1 MNDLVNFSDTQLQ
14 ACFELNLADQ
24 AAGVSATLRQVGA
37 LMATHDWF
45 RLLEGGHSSRV
56 HETIDRLLSPSLRPG
71 LHEWYRRPEFNQGPA
86 AIAFRERLNQLAG
99 ERLQE
104 LTPGNQ

>member
-1 MNDLVNFSDTQLQ
+1 MNHLENFSDTQLQ

-24 AAGVSATLRQVGA
+24 AADVSAALRQVGA

-45 RLLEGGHSSRV
+45 RLLEGCHSSRV
-56 HETIDRLLSPSLRPG
+56 HETIDRLLSPGLRPG
-71 LHEWYRRPEFNQGPA
+71 LHEWYRFPESNQGTA

-99 ERLQE
+99 ERLQQLE
-104 LTPGNQ
+104 ERN